1 MIELFAETSS
11 WSNVATRNWSIA
23 GGESVGLGVVL
34 GGEAKILVF
43 THNDLGKKKA
53 FLMLSGSFGGR
64 AEAVFPAEP
73 VLGVIK
79 GGILD
84 TLLSWAGHAKRAS
97 DGTGVDPLNYSPPIK
112 VNVTR
117 PFSVSELNYAVAGSW
132 SAGTSA
138 GVVDAGLALFSFH
151 STPDGRQLFSMEEAT
166 LRGIIGV
173 GINASSV
180 QGSVLIDL
188 GTPKKATGLKDFNSR
203 QTGTRSPYWRGP
215 GGGI

>member
-1 MIELFAETSS
+1 MIELFTETSS

-43 THNDLGKKKA
+43 THNDLGKKKG

-79 GGILD
+79 GGKLEK
-84 TLLSWAGHAKRAS
+84 LLELAGHAKRFS
-97 DGTGVDPLNYSPPIK
+97 DGTGVDPFNYSPPIK

-117 PFSVSELNYAVAGSW
+117 PFSVSELRHAVAGSW
-132 SAGTSA
+132 SSGTSA

-173 GINASSV
+173 GINASSI

-188 GTPKKATGLKDFNSR
+188 QRPPNARYFQDTGSKKGQWYRDTGK
-203 QTGTRSPYWRGP
+203 
-215 GGGI
+215 I